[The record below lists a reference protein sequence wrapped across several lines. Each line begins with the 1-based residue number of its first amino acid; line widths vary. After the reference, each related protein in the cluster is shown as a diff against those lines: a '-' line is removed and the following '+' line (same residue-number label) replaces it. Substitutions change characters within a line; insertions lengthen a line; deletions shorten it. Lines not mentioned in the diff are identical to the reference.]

1 MVESLGSQYAGSST
15 YSELLLEYTKDNRAF
30 TMDGCSSH
38 KFSQVVSIKLFKV
51 YHYNLR
57 LFLGL
62 ILCSSLAYAKYDFPI
77 KNPFF
82 ATIATS
88 PPEFRPQLIDEKE
101 ILEETFKLK
110 VFPKRKLPKNLWD
123 VAELPINI
131 AWQEKKAPIIVIIA
145 GTGGSYNEQKME
157 YLKKLF
163 YGAGLHVL
171 QISSP
176 TNYDFIASA
185 STSFVPGISQHD
197 AVDLYYVIQQAF
209 EYIKVNHSIDV
220 SKIFLTG
227 YSLGAL
233 DAAYL
238 GDLDARK
245 KRINFS
251 KILLLNPPVNLY
263 TSITNLDKMI
273 HAKIPGIESAEQ
285 FFNHIFNKLAKF
297 FAEYGRINVDD
308 ALLFDLQGSGHAM
321 TREEMAALIGIVFR
335 FAVADMNF
343 TSNQLGKTGI
353 YLPVN
358 QRVTV
363 STSLTR
369 YLRRVLICDFECY
382 VQQRVYPYWKQE
394 NPTKTLNDLM
404 NNVSLYRIQS
414 FLSRADYI
422 GVMTNADDFILG
434 EGDLQ
439 FIKDTFQAGRYTI
452 YPYGGHCGNLNY
464 KQNARDILAFFEL
477 ALSR

>member
-1 MVESLGSQYAGSST
+1 MKGRLYYLSLILYQVSYKKIVRI
-15 YSELLLEYTKDNRAF
+15 YHCLLAL
-30 TMDGCSSH
+30 
-38 KFSQVVSIKLFKV
+38 FSCF
-51 YHYNLR
+51 
-57 LFLGL
+57 
-62 ILCSSLAYAKYDFPI
+62 ILCSSETFADYDFPI

-88 PPEFRPQLIDEKE
+88 PPEFRPQLIHENDIVEK
-101 ILEETFKLK
+101 TFKLN
-110 VFPKRKLPKNLWD
+110 VFPKRKVPKNLWD

-131 AWQEKKAPIIVIIA
+131 AWQENKAPIVVIIA
-145 GTGGSYNEQKME
+145 GTGGSYNEQKMG

-163 YGAGLHVL
+163 YSAGLHVL
-171 QISSP
+171 QVSSP
-176 TNYDFIASA
+176 TNYDFITSA
-185 STSFVPGISQHD
+185 STTFVPGISPND

-209 EYIKVNHSIDV
+209 DYIKQNLKINVSDV
-220 SKIFLTG
+220 FLTG

-233 DAAYL
+233 DAAFL
-238 GDLDARK
+238 GDLDARE

-263 TSITNLDKMI
+263 TSITHLDKMI
-273 HAKIPGIESAEQ
+273 HAKIPGIKSAEQ
-285 FFNHIFNKLAKF
+285 FYNHIFSKLAKF

-308 ALLFDLQGSGHAM
+308 AFLFDLQGSGQAM

-353 YLPVN
+353 YLPVK

-382 VQQRVYPYWKQE
+382 VKQRVYPYWKQE
-394 NPTKTLNDLM
+394 NPGKTLTDLM

-414 FLSRADYI
+414 FLKNADYI
-422 GVMTNADDFILG
+422 GIMTNADDFILG

-439 FIKDTFQAGRYTI
+439 FIKDTFQDGRYTI
-452 YPYGGHCGNLNY
+452 YPYGGHCGNLNF
-464 KQNARDILAFFEL
+464 KQNARDILAFFDL
-477 ALSR
+477 ALSRQENSSL